1 MATKLPAMTDLRARM
16 GRWRA
21 PRRLAVIGAVVV
33 AIVVGLAAVV
43 LAQGG
48 AEPTATG
55 STATVQRGAV
65 TVAVAA
71 SGTVEA
77 AQTRGLSF
85 SMSGTV
91 TELNVKAGDLVTEG
105 QVLARIDD
113 AEAQDGVDQ
122 AESRLSDA
130 EEALDRA
137 EATAALPVCATA
149 TPSSSEGGERPD
161 AAPAAPAATQ
171 QNCVQPGR
179 SSTNDSLLSAQQ
191 QRNNAKLALE
201 RARARLAGTVITAPL
216 AGRVLSVDGKVGSA
230 ANPGGTGFIVVG
242 DITTVSVRA
251 EFSEAD
257 VGRITVGQVAS
268 VRLADRRDPLP
279 AKVSQIDPAGTTSD
293 RLVRYGV
300 VVTFDEAPTD
310 VLLGQSADVTIT
322 TAEVTDVL
330 YLTSV
335 AVTGVADG
343 GVTGTVTVR
352 ADGRDEVRSV
362 RIGLRGDLY
371 TEIAEGLAEGEV
383 VVLPTAA

>member
-1 MATKLPAMTDLRARM
+1 MTDLRARM
-16 GRWRA
+16 IRWRA
-21 PRRLAVIGAVVV
+21 PRRLAVLGVVVV

-71 SGTVEA
+71 SGTVTA

-91 TELNVKAGDLVTEG
+91 TELNVKAGELVTEG

-113 AEAQDGVDQ
+113 AEAQDAVDE

-130 EEALDRA
+130 EEAVDRA
-137 EATAALPVCATA
+137 EATASLPVCATA
-149 TPSSSEGGERPD
+149 TPTPSAGGDRPG
-161 AAPAAPAATQ
+161 AGPTATQ

-216 AGRVLSVDGKVGSA
+216 AGRVLSVDGRVGGV
-230 ANPGGTGFIVVG
+230 ANPGGTGFIVIG
-242 DITTVSVRA
+242 DVTTVSVRA

-268 VRLADRRDPLP
+268 VLLADRDDPLP

-300 VVTFDEAPTD
+300 VVTFDAAPAD
-310 VLLGQSADVTIT
+310 LLLGQSADVTIT
-322 TAEVTDVL
+322 TDEATDVL
-330 YLTSV
+330 FVMSV
-335 AVTGVADG
+335 AVTGVVDSAG
-343 GVTGTVTVR
+343 AATGTVTVR
-352 ADGRDEVRSV
+352 ADGRDEARSV
-362 RIGLRGDLY
+362 RLGLRGDQY
-371 TEIAEGLAEGEV
+371 TEVADGLAEGEV
-383 VVLPTAA
+383 VVLPTVS